1 MNIITTK
8 EQLKEVVAYYLKQDA
23 FAFDVETV
31 GHRRGDTP
39 INEVLWIA
47 LATHG
52 RADVIPMGHPNGELL
67 EVIYPLTGQGEKRVE
82 KGLPARPSDY
92 SRDAKKAKFV
102 YSEPPAQLFPADV
115 FKALEPLFFND
126 SILTIGHNLLFDL
139 TSVAKYYGGRVPS
152 KPYFDTMIGS
162 FVLDNR
168 NKNKVGLDDCL
179 KREFGYHMKKGVGA
193 QVEKHS
199 FNEVAK
205 YSYLDAKYTFL
216 LWKNISPRIIESKVE
231 KVMTLEMDVL
241 RVLCDMKLTGAPI
254 DTDSLE
260 VLYEKLLTDIEES
273 KAQIFIAAGRQ
284 FNINSN
290 QEKQYLLYSAKSD
303 GGRGLIPKVLTPKGN
318 SNDAAG
324 KELDYSDY
332 SVSAE
337 ALEMY
342 RDKDPLVTAL
352 LNYSDL
358 NKLLT
363 TYVVPYMGGD
373 VTRTTSGKSKIEHKE
388 SLLINGKIHCD
399 FIQHG
404 AETGRFSSRNP
415 NLQNIPNATASEN
428 GRAIRNL
435 FCAPEGYKLVVA
447 DYSQIEPRIIASMSE
462 DPIMMD
468 NYLTDGDI
476 YTTVGETM
484 GLDRKAGKVLVL
496 SMAYGVGPDK
506 ISRSIG
512 CTVTAAKELLD
523 NFSRKFSSVNK
534 YRLKVLAVTR
544 ASNPPFVYTLLGRR
558 RYIPDIMSNDRGLR
572 ASAERQAFNTRI
584 QGSAADIM
592 KLAMIRAHA
601 LIPEDSKLLLTVHD
615 ELVTLAP
622 DHLVKETEDAI
633 REAMEGINLLKVPLI
648 ADIKTV
654 QRWGEAKD

>member
-8 EQLKEVVAYYLKQDA
+8 EQLKEVVDYYLTQDA
-23 FAFDVETV
+23 FAYDVETV
-31 GHRRGDTP
+31 GDRRGDTP
-39 INEVLWIA
+39 INEVLWIT

-52 RADVIPMGHPNGELL
+52 RADVIPMGHPNGDLL
-67 EVIYPLTGQGEKRVE
+67 DTIYPLTGQGQKRVD

-92 SRDAKKAKFV
+92 SRDAKKATFI

-115 FKALEPLFFND
+115 FKALEPLKFND
-126 SILTIGHNLLFDL
+126 NMLVVGHNLLFDL
-139 TSVAKYYGGRVPS
+139 TSVAKYYGGRIP
-152 KPYFDTMIGS
+152 KGPYFDTMIGS

-179 KREFGYHMKKGVGA
+179 QREFGYHMVKGVGKE
-193 QVEKHS
+193 VEKHT
-199 FNEVAK
+199 FQNVAK
-205 YSYLDAKYTFL
+205 YAYLDAKYTFL
-216 LWKNISPRIIESKVE
+216 LWKNIAPRIIESKVD
-231 KVMTLEMDVL
+231 KVMKLEMDVL
-241 RVLCDMKLTGAPI
+241 AVLCDMKLTGAPI
-254 DTDSLE
+254 DTESLE
-260 VLYEKLLTDIEES
+260 TLYNKLLEDIEKS
-273 KAQIFIAAGRQ
+273 KAEIFKAAGRQ

-290 QEKQYLLYSAKSD
+290 QEKQYLLYSPKSE
-303 GGRGLIPKVLTPKGN
+303 GGRGLTPKALTTRGI
-318 SNDAAG
+318 SNDVAG

-337 ALEMY
+337 ALEPY
-342 RDKDPLVTAL
+342 RDKDPLVTAML
-352 LNYSDL
+352 TYADL

-373 VTRTTSGKSKIEHKE
+373 VTRTTGGKSKVEHKE
-388 SLLINGKIHCD
+388 SLLINNRIHCD
-399 FIQHG
+399 FVQHG

-415 NLQNIPNATASEN
+415 NLQNIPNPSASEN

-435 FCAPEGYKLVVA
+435 FYAPEGYKLVVA

-468 NYLTDGDI
+468 NYLQQKDI
-476 YTTVGETM
+476 YTTVGDAM
-484 GLDRKAGKVLVL
+484 GVDRKAGKVLVL
-496 SMAYGVGPDK
+496 AMAYGVGPDK

-523 NFSRKFSSVNK
+523 NFSKTFNSVNK

-558 RYIPDIMSNDRGLR
+558 RYIPDIMSSDRGLR

-592 KLAMIRAHA
+592 KLAMVRAHA
-601 LIPEDSKLLLTVHD
+601 MIPEGSKLLLTVHD
-615 ELVTLAP
+615 ELVTLTP
-622 DHLVKETEDAI
+622 DHLADETAEAI

-648 ADIKTV
+648 ADVKTV
-654 QRWGEAKD
+654 QRWGEAK